1 MENGVSSVIGSNLK
15 QILLLEDDLAFGELT
30 ASALRQSGDYEIELT
45 RNISDAIDE
54 LETAHYDLA
63 LLDIW
68 IAGKLATEAVQSAAQ
83 QNVPLILSSGDALPE
98 AIATIVPNAAFLKK
112 PAKIADLFACVEASL
127 SARQSRTD

>member
-45 RNISDAIDE
+45 RNISDAID
-54 LETAHYDLA
+54 ETAHYDLA